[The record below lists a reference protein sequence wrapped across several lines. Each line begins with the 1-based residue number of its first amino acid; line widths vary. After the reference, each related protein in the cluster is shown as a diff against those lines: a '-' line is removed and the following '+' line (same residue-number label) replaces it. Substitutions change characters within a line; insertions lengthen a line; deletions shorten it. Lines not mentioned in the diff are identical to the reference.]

1 MFQGSS
7 NSLFSLVD
15 DLDTLNNIKTNDTST
30 FVSRSNSVNLQD
42 YSHQS
47 QSKNIILLTGLPATG
62 KSTISKQLTE
72 YLNSSTNLK
81 TKIFNC
87 GDKRRQTFKK
97 FNNYEFFDPNNEIS
111 KMKRDLIAIESLNL
125 IISEL
130 NNDLNIGIL
139 DATNTTI
146 ERRSNLINLI
156 NKTIKLDNLIILDIQ
171 CNNEKL
177 INYNI
182 QAKTNN
188 DDYKNCEFKKSIEDF
203 TKRLQNY
210 QKAYQPITDDELNNY
225 DISSYIM
232 IENAGENFHFKN
244 FTHSLLITILNDF
257 FNEYSQTETKR
268 YFAKVNEFY
277 NEL

>member
-30 FVSRSNSVNLQD
+30 FVSRSNSINLD
-42 YSHQS
+42 YNSH
-47 QSKNIILLTGLPATG
+47 SKNIILLTGLPATG

-72 YLNSSTNLK
+72 YLNTSTNLK

-125 IISEL
+125 IIKEL

-139 DATNTTI
+139 DATNTTV

-156 NKTIKLDNLIILDIQ
+156 NNTIKLDNLIILDIQ

-188 DDYKNCEFKKSIEDF
+188 DDYKNCDFKKSIEDF
-203 TKRLQNY
+203 TKRLENY
-210 QKAYQPITDDELNNY
+210 RKAYQPITDEELDNY

-232 IENAGENFHFKN
+232 VKNAGEEFHLKNFKN
-244 FTHSLLITILNDF
+244 SLLIKTLNDF
-257 FNEYSQTETKR
+257 FNDYSHNETKR

-277 NEL
+277 NE